1 MWYGAAVLCLIVL
14 ENTRKRAYRR
24 NNTLYPSQGYLMAFP
39 SSKKKGKGLLSSGDV
54 GLFVLGKACGIFHPN
69 TSLSVCMI
77 ACTFMQL
84 LNIPNSETRS
94 THIGIRICALECDWN
109 NCNTNN
115 WKRRFSIYKATE
127 MPH

>member
-1 MWYGAAVLCLIVL
+1 MVWCCS
-14 ENTRKRAYRR
+14 
-24 NNTLYPSQGYLMAFP
+24 TLSDSSREHKKKGVQTQQYALSISRIPHGFP

-94 THIGIRICALECDWN
+94 THIGISICA
-109 NCNTNN
+109 
-115 WKRRFSIYKATE
+115 
-127 MPH
+127 

>member
-24 NNTLYPSQGYLMAFP
+24 NNTLYPSQGYLMAF
-39 SSKKKGKGLLSSGDV
+39 
-54 GLFVLGKACGIFHPN
+54 FVLGKACGIYHPN

-77 ACTFMQL
+77 ACSFMQL

-94 THIGIRICALECDWN
+94 THIGSTICAQECDWN
-109 NCNTNN
+109 NCNISN
-115 WKRRFSIYKATE
+115 WKRRFSIYKATY
-127 MPH
+127 